1 MVSAEV
7 AQRRAADRWFL
18 ERGLPAVLRPGA
30 LVRRLWPRSAPALAA
45 FAVSM
50 AFSILVVLVTGKHTI
65 DIDGQP
71 TRTEWFVLALLVF
84 VLPVAATVGW
94 LVSRIRSVRARTL
107 AAFVS
112 VGVAIAGGILGGPS
126 PRIVTNLVFEGI
138 VIVCALALTAC
149 GVGSILGWGLRTA
162 LDNLASIGA
171 LFVRALPVVLLT
183 VLVFFNTYVWLMAS
197 IVSRPRLWLALLF
210 LGLIAVAFITSATVD
225 RVRPMLSGS
234 RHSED
239 DDGRLAGTPF
249 ETMPDPSSAV
259 PVSKLERINVV
270 FVLAT
275 SQVLQ
280 VGLVAI
286 VAALIF
292 FVLGLILLSPE
303 LLAQWT
309 RNGLTDG
316 QILGMTLPV
325 PQSLIQT
332 SMFLAALTFMYVSAR
347 AVGDADY
354 RTRFLDPLIDDLRLT
369 LVARSRY
376 RAAVAAAHQ

>member
-1 MVSAEV
+1 MVTAEV

-30 LVRRLWPRSAPALAA
+30 LVRRLWPRSAPALAT
-45 FAVSM
+45 FAVFM
-50 AFSILVVLVTGKHTI
+50 LNSILVVLFTGKHTI

-71 TRTEWFVLALLVF
+71 TRTEWFVLGLLVL

-94 LVSRIRSVRARTL
+94 RVSRIRSVRARTVV
-107 AAFVS
+107 AFVS
-112 VGVAIAGGILGGPS
+112 VGVVVAGGILGGPS
-126 PRIVTNLVFEGI
+126 ERILANLIFEGI
-138 VIVCALALTAC
+138 VIVVGLALTAC

-162 LDNLASIGA
+162 MENVASIGA

-197 IVSRPRLWLALLF
+197 IVSRSRLWLALLF
-210 LGLIAVAFITSATVD
+210 LGLIAVAFITSATAD

-234 RHSED
+234 RLSET
-239 DDGRLAGTPF
+239 DDGRLSGTPF
-249 ETMPDPSSAV
+249 ESMPDPASGYPLSRA
-259 PVSKLERINVV
+259 ERANVV

-280 VGLVAI
+280 VGAVAI
-286 VAALIF
+286 VSALIF
-292 FVLGLILLSPE
+292 FLLGLILLSPE

-309 RNGLTDG
+309 RNGSADG
-316 QILGMTLPV
+316 ELLGMTLPI

-347 AVGDADY
+347 AVGDDGY

-376 RAAVAAAHQ
+376 RAAVAVR

>member
-1 MVSAEV
+1 MVTAEV

-45 FAVSM
+45 FAVFM
-50 AFSILVVLVTGKHTI
+50 LNSILVVLFTGKHTI
-65 DIDGQP
+65 DIDGKP
-71 TRTEWFVLALLVF
+71 TRTEWFVLGLLVL

-94 LVSRIRSVRARTL
+94 RVSRIRSVRVRTL
-107 AAFVS
+107 VASVS
-112 VGVAIAGGILGGPS
+112 MGVVVAGGILGGPS
-126 PRIVTNLVFEGI
+126 ERILANLVFEGI
-138 VIVCALALTAC
+138 VIVVGLALTAC
-149 GVGSILGWGLRTA
+149 GVGSILGWALRTA
-162 LDNLASIGA
+162 MENVASIGA

-197 IVSRPRLWLALLF
+197 IVSRSRLWLALLF

-234 RHSED
+234 RLSET

-249 ETMPDPSSAV
+249 ESMPDPASGYPLSRA
-259 PVSKLERINVV
+259 ERANVV

-280 VGLVAI
+280 VGAVAI
-286 VAALIF
+286 VSALIF
-292 FVLGLILLSPE
+292 FLLGLILLSPE

-309 RNGLTDG
+309 RNGSADG
-316 QILGMTLPV
+316 EILGMTLPI

-347 AVGDADY
+347 AVGDDDY

-376 RAAVAAAHQ
+376 RAAVAVR

>member
-45 FAVSM
+45 FAVCM
-50 AFSILVVLVTGKHTI
+50 AFSIVVVLVTGKHTI

-249 ETMPDPSSAV
+249 ETMPDPASAA

-309 RNGLTDG
+309 RNGPTDG

>member
-1 MVSAEV
+1 
-7 AQRRAADRWFL
+7 
-18 ERGLPAVLRPGA
+18 
-30 LVRRLWPRSAPALAA
+30 
-45 FAVSM
+45 
-50 AFSILVVLVTGKHTI
+50 VVV
-65 DIDGQP
+65 
-71 TRTEWFVLALLVF
+71 
-84 VLPVAATVGW
+84 
-94 LVSRIRSVRARTL
+94 
-107 AAFVS
+107 
-112 VGVAIAGGILGGPS
+112 AGGIIGGPS
-126 PRIVTNLVFEGI
+126 ERILLNFTVEAI
-138 VIVCALALTAC
+138 VIALTLVLTAT
-149 GVGSILGWGLRTA
+149 GIGSILGWALRTA
-162 LDNLASIGA
+162 ADNLSFIGA

-210 LGLIAVAFITSATVD
+210 LGAVSVAFITSATVE
-225 RVRPMLSGS
+225 RVRPMLAGS
-234 RHSED
+234 RHSDD

-249 ETMPDPSSAV
+249 ETMPDPAAAAPLSRV
-259 PVSKLERINVV
+259 ERANVV

-286 VAALIF
+286 VASLIF

-309 RNGLTDG
+309 RNGSSDG
-316 QILGMTLPV
+316 QILGMTLPI

-332 SMFLAALTFMYVSAR
+332 SMFLAALTFMYISAR

-354 RTRFLDPLIDDLRLT
+354 RTRFIDPLIDDLRLT

-376 RAAVAAAHQ
+376 KSAVSSTQI

>member
-1 MVSAEV
+1 M
-7 AQRRAADRWFL
+7 
-18 ERGLPAVLRPGA
+18 
-30 LVRRLWPRSAPALAA
+30 
-45 FAVSM
+45 
-50 AFSILVVLVTGKHTI
+50 
-65 DIDGQP
+65 
-71 TRTEWFVLALLVF
+71 
-84 VLPVAATVGW
+84 
-94 LVSRIRSVRARTL
+94 
-107 AAFVS
+107 
-112 VGVAIAGGILGGPS
+112 
-126 PRIVTNLVFEGI
+126 
-138 VIVCALALTAC
+138 
-149 GVGSILGWGLRTA
+149 
-162 LDNLASIGA
+162 DNVASIGA

-197 IVSRPRLWLALLF
+197 TVSRPRLWLALLF
-210 LGLIAVAFITSATVD
+210 LGLIAVAFITSATVE

-249 ETMPDPSSAV
+249 DTMPDPSSAA
-259 PVSKLERINVV
+259 PVSRLERINVV

-280 VGLVAI
+280 IGLVAI
-286 VAALIF
+286 VAAFIF

-309 RNGLTDG
+309 RNGPTDG

-332 SMFLAALTFMYVSAR
+332 GMFLAALTFMYVSAR

-376 RAAVAAAHQ
+376 RAAVSPRVRASTPSSRRESPQIP